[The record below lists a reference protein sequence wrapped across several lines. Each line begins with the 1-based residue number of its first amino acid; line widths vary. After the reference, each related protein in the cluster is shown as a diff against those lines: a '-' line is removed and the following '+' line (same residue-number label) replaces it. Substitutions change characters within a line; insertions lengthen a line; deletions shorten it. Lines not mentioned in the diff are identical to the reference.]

1 VWDSPES
8 CCSLCDVLGQENTP
22 HTHTHIH
29 TQHGLCNFLPPM
41 HFLPSSA
48 PPATTTT
55 KPEKNPDL
63 TPIPEPPKHRWVEK
77 LSEKSCQVFMVGQT
91 LLNAN

>member
-1 VWDSPES
+1 MQFSAAHACGSSPP
-8 CCSLCDVLGQENTP
+8 LHHQ
-22 HTHTHIH
+22 
-29 TQHGLCNFLPPM
+29 QQQQQ
-41 HFLPSSA
+41 
-48 PPATTTT
+48 
-55 KPEKNPDL
+55 KPKKNPDL